1 MENYATDFQQLPLNL
16 VYLFDDPDGQVAML
30 NKLIR
35 LY

>member
-1 MENYATDFQQLPLNL
+1 MEHYVTDFQQLPLNL
-16 VYLFDDPDGQVAML
+16 VYLFDGPDDQIAML